1 MQRRSSYRLTAL
13 MCLTVLVSALPAM
26 AQAPNARMQRVLL
39 KFVETNG
46 DPVMGV
52 GSWISG
58 KGFNAAT
65 SDFDMRLVLPKGGT
79 DAQQLQ
85 RWQKARSQL
94 TTLIKQ
100 EFGEQ
105 ADDVLRRTNLYA
117 PNQLMRGVEDAADAM
132 ERFRKLNTV
141 PNLAH
146 TGPVTA
152 NTPASFAEGLYG
164 SGSQT
169 YVQGYEK
176 ASGRLFYNN
185 NGKAVTGLSEL
196 AHLGEGTPKYT
207 AAGTASTAGQ
217 WAMHGMDELAAGRGD
232 KVAKFLERMERD
244 LVKSRSLSK
253 LPADDAFRN
262 QLRQMRELLKK
273 SPNKLAEV
281 SDDVARVL
289 MRGKA
294 ESAILAGFEN
304 AGTVRRAYM
313 RVMLDGVAAGNKVGE
328 LVGKIMK
335 AAPDWATAENTM
347 NFVVFAVGTHATAQA
362 AGRGNTMETLGTACE
377 HLKWMKAFGPLF
389 MAEITAAIIEEAK
402 LTGFD
407 LAAGAQEAWDLM
419 AGIYSAE
426 GRVMTD
432 PDPRRKYSLA
442 DLVAKFK
449 YENKLE
455 AIVYA
460 QCLRASDRDAGS
472 ATGAADRKV
481 ADAIFARCWPV
492 IRDAWRWERDA
503 LTSEFLILGSQIVH
517 TPLLIYY
524 KPTAPKPGERVTC
537 EVRSYDGKLNER
549 IRRMN
554 EIIRILYGGGSGVAS
569 NFYWE
574 PSGAWVGDLDWQRAF
589 TFDKPGKHMVKVR
602 LEVAPFSGHTQ
613 TEHRVMLRRTVP
625 ALVDI
630 EVDGAPAQDDTP
642 QICDKCGKPLG
653 TNPNCFNCVLNVHDP
668 TMQ

>member
-273 SPNKLAEV
+273 SPQQ
-281 SDDVARVL
+281 
-289 MRGKA
+289 
-294 ESAILAGFEN
+294 AG
-304 AGTVRRAYM
+304 
-313 RVMLDGVAAGNKVGE
+313 
-328 LVGKIMK
+328 
-335 AAPDWATAENTM
+335 
-347 NFVVFAVGTHATAQA
+347 
-362 AGRGNTMETLGTACE
+362 
-377 HLKWMKAFGPLF
+377 
-389 MAEITAAIIEEAK
+389 
-402 LTGFD
+402 
-407 LAAGAQEAWDLM
+407 
-419 AGIYSAE
+419 
-426 GRVMTD
+426 
-432 PDPRRKYSLA
+432 
-442 DLVAKFK
+442 
-449 YENKLE
+449 
-455 AIVYA
+455 
-460 QCLRASDRDAGS
+460 
-472 ATGAADRKV
+472 
-481 ADAIFARCWPV
+481 
-492 IRDAWRWERDA
+492 
-503 LTSEFLILGSQIVH
+503 
-517 TPLLIYY
+517 
-524 KPTAPKPGERVTC
+524 
-537 EVRSYDGKLNER
+537 
-549 IRRMN
+549 
-554 EIIRILYGGGSGVAS
+554 
-569 NFYWE
+569 
-574 PSGAWVGDLDWQRAF
+574 
-589 TFDKPGKHMVKVR
+589 
-602 LEVAPFSGHTQ
+602 
-613 TEHRVMLRRTVP
+613 
-625 ALVDI
+625 
-630 EVDGAPAQDDTP
+630 
-642 QICDKCGKPLG
+642 
-653 TNPNCFNCVLNVHDP
+653 
-668 TMQ
+668 